1 MRAPTGFAVVAWLVM
16 GSLPAA
22 AYAQEWEEIPETK
35 AKIVFY
41 ADVMGLAKDVGLT
54 NDGETAND
62 TYELGFWSSSD
73 QIFGIYY
80 ASTGGKWVWRRSEA
94 KINEKNL
101 KTSDFLREK
110 ELSFGRDGNR
120 KLMCSEGLPSVP
132 IRFTPTPTRA
142 RMGANRI

>member
-41 ADVMGLAKDVGLT
+41 ADVMGLTKDVGLT

-101 KTSDFLREK
+101 KTWDFLREK
-110 ELSFGRDGNR
+110 ELSFGRDGTVN
-120 KLMCSEGLPSVP
+120 
-132 IRFTPTPTRA
+132 
-142 RMGANRI
+142 